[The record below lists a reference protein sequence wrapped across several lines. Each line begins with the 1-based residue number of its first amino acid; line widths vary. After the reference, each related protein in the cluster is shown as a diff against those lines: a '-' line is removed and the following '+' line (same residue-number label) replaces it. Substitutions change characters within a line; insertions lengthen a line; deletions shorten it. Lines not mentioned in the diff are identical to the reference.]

1 MKLGYIVSVAALSM
15 SCATTTPERI
25 TLENVDTAL
34 EKAKVAT
41 AEAGRIQDLY
51 ACQEFTDSYQ
61 KIDKLLRQY
70 CLNVTENY
78 AKDTI
83 EQCGILKN
91 SQKDTII
98 RMNKHCK

>member
-1 MKLGYIVSVAALSM
+1 M
-15 SCATTTPERI
+15 SCATITPERI

-61 KIDKLLRQY
+61 KIDKLLR
-70 CLNVTENY
+70 
-78 AKDTI
+78 
-83 EQCGILKN
+83 
-91 SQKDTII
+91 
-98 RMNKHCK
+98 